1 MNHFNI
7 ATDRG
12 TSDIPVPEWLR
23 IDLRSYLFPCVI
35 SMHFT
40 NLYANESVL
49 EHKPTSYFIVESIF
63 VPLMYV

>member
-1 MNHFNI
+1 MTHFNI

-12 TSDIPVPEWLR
+12 TSDNPVSERLR
-23 IDLRSYLFPCVI
+23 IDLRYYLCPCVI
-35 SMHFT
+35 SMPFP

-49 EHKPTSYFIVESIF
+49 EHKATTYFIVESIS